1 MGRSNLVIRRPDVW
15 QPLSY
20 RLELPAEILELR
32 SCRLD
37 ISLLQLSVVGCG
49 LWAGF
54 RIRVERPITLFVDG
68 FAPIK
73 ARTLWSN
80 SGFAELQFDQHLH
93 LSVVQHMARQ
103 STVLADG
110 AAPLGVPRA
119 AHAEF
124 AALAQELRSH
134 A

>member
-1 MGRSNLVIRRPDVW
+1 M
-15 QPLSY
+15 
-20 RLELPAEILELR
+20 ELPAEILELR

-37 ISLLQLSVVGCG
+37 VSLLELSIAGCG

-73 ARTLWSN
+73 ARTAWSN
-80 SGFAELQFDQHLH
+80 SGFAELLFDQHLH

-103 STVLADG
+103 SAALGDG
-110 AAPLGVPRA
+110 AAALGIPRA

-124 AALAQELRSH
+124 ASLSQELS
-134 A
+134 AKP

>member
-1 MGRSNLVIRRPDVW
+1 VFRRVDTW

-20 RLELPAEILELR
+20 RLELPAEIREFR

-37 ISLLQLSVVGCG
+37 IMLIELSVAGCG

-54 RIRVERPITLFVDG
+54 KVRVERPITLFVDN

-80 SGFAELQFDQHLH
+80 SGFAELVFDQHLH
-93 LSVVQHMARQ
+93 LCVVQHMARQ
-103 STVLADG
+103 SAALAGHG
-110 AAPLGVPRA
+110 AALGLPSA

-124 AALAQELRSH
+124 ALLSNELRDH
-134 A
+134 P